1 MRLSAEPKT
10 RTCLVQEREKMV
22 GWEVE
27 GRSEDEVVFLV
38 LIKAA
43 EMDLAARHATFR
55 ARRARPGFDIHSF
68 TCSRPNIS
76 TKKIRKYI
84 ITYYSAFCFKKMAS
98 VVRLWLCNTSALQNE
113 MSIVPV

>member
-1 MRLSAEPKT
+1 
-10 RTCLVQEREKMV
+10 MV

-55 ARRARPGFDIHSF
+55 ARRAR
-68 TCSRPNIS
+68 
-76 TKKIRKYI
+76 
-84 ITYYSAFCFKKMAS
+84 
-98 VVRLWLCNTSALQNE
+98 L
-113 MSIVPV
+113 

>member
-1 MRLSAEPKT
+1 MAVRMRLSAEPKT

-43 EMDLAARHATFR
+43 EMEW
-55 ARRARPGFDIHSF
+55 I
-68 TCSRPNIS
+68 
-76 TKKIRKYI
+76 
-84 ITYYSAFCFKKMAS
+84 
-98 VVRLWLCNTSALQNE
+98 
-113 MSIVPV
+113 